1 MAYRTKVFY
10 IKPTKELVEECRLST
25 NLYNQALYI
34 LRQAFINKEKI
45 PSKFD
50 LVKELR
56 YKNYEC
62 DEYNNF
68 GKMSSTNAVEIVFN
82 AYNNFKAFLMSLKL
96 FKKNKNLFKN
106 VPKIPKYKEK
116 DSLFMVYVGSQSATI
131 KDGMMRFPK
140 KYNLDR
146 IYVGNLKIAH
156 LRIFPYSSK
165 KYKIEVVYK
174 IENLLKKENG
184 YIAGIDLGL
193 NNLATVVINN
203 ENIRP
208 LIING
213 APLKALNVDFN
224 NKKSKI
230 QFKLKKCNNKYMSNN
245 LKALFRKRNN
255 RINTYLHKTSKIIIN
270 YCLKNNVN
278 KIVIGHNKFQ
288 KQNSMLKNFTSI
300 PVFRLIELLKYK
312 AEYNGIELIEVNE
325 AYTSGTS
332 YLDEELPIKENY
344 NKNRRIRRGLFLSNE
359 GKRINADVNSAYQI
373 IKIISDDVIKPVGKG
388 SLFTPLKVNI
398 K

>member
-34 LRQAFINKEKI
+34 LRQAFINKENI
-45 PSKFD
+45 PFKFD
-50 LVKELR
+50 LIQELR
-56 YKNYEC
+56 HKEYEY

-68 GKMSSTNAVEIVFN
+68 GKMSSTNAQGIIFN
-82 AYNNFKAFLMSLKL
+82 AYDNFKAFLMVLRS
-96 FKKNKNLFKN
+96 FKKNKNLFKG
-106 VPKIPKYKEK
+106 IPKMPQYKEK
-116 DSLFMVYVGSQSATI
+116 DSLFMVYISSQHAAI

-140 KYNLDR
+140 KYNLNR
-146 IYVGNLKIAH
+146 IYVGDLKIAH
-156 LRIFPYSSK
+156 LRIFPYSFK

-174 IENLLKKENG
+174 VENQDKKETG

-193 NNLATVVINN
+193 NNLATVVVNN

-213 APLKALNVDFN
+213 NPLKALNLDFN

-230 QFKLKKCNNKYMSNN
+230 QSKLKKCNNKYMSNN
-245 LKALFRKRNN
+245 LKTLFRKRNN
-255 RINTYLHKTSKIIIN
+255 RINTYLHKTSKIIID
-270 YCLKNNVN
+270 YCLENNVN

-288 KQNSMLKNFTSI
+288 KQNSKLKNFISTPI
-300 PVFRLIELLKYK
+300 FKLINLLKYK

-373 IKIISDDVIKPVGKG
+373 IKIVSDDVIKPVGKG
-388 SLFTPLKVNI
+388 SLFAPLKVNM